1 MRGISQ
7 LGYQNFNLLKNY
19 VLKKKSRLKKAKKGV
34 TVDCG
39 LLAVKWHEN
48 LCLHDPCQ
56 NSKTRG
62 HKIVPQKDIFSCGF
76 S

>member
-19 VLKKKSRLKKAKKGV
+19 VLKKKKSRLKKAKKGV

-39 LLAVKWHEN
+39 
-48 LCLHDPCQ
+48 
-56 NSKTRG
+56 
-62 HKIVPQKDIFSCGF
+62 
-76 S
+76 

>member
-39 LLAVKWHEN
+39 LLAVK
-48 LCLHDPCQ
+48 
-56 NSKTRG
+56 
-62 HKIVPQKDIFSCGF
+62 
-76 S
+76 